1 MIPSLKSAVF
11 ALSIVL
17 LGAGTGAMAE
27 TSGKNILDTAK
38 SAGNFTT
45 LLKAFETADMDK
57 VLKEKGPFTIF
68 APDDAA
74 FAKLPPAA
82 LNDLLSNKAKLANLL
97 KYHIVRAKVV
107 SREASRYGTVETL
120 EGDVLA
126 IRGTPNAMTV
136 ETANVVKP
144 DISCSNGY
152 IQEIDQVL
160 MPTDKLQ

>member
-17 LGAGTGAMAE
+17 LGAGTGALAE
-27 TSGKNILDTAK
+27 TSGKSIFDTAS
-38 SAGNFTT
+38 SAGNFST
-45 LLKAFETADMDK
+45 LLKALQTADMEK
-57 VLKEKGPFTIF
+57 VLKEKGPLTVF

-107 SREASRYGTVETL
+107 SREAARYGTVETL

-144 DISCSNGY
+144 DIPCSNGY
-152 IQEIDQVL
+152 IQEIDTVL